1 MFCNLQ
7 QLWTWKTLKVS
18 HTRFI
23 FLSWLFIIFLYLPCS
38 PYAYQFGLGKRADGE
53 DISNYD
59 DEVYDKPNLN
69 MENWVDGGSFDNK
82 DDIDVY
88 DYGLPR
94 GGLEIIWFWDLIKW
108 RKLFQNIREQDSTHS
123 VLESENIQ
131 MSLTNVFLTG
141 KMTIQYNFVD

>member
-1 MFCNLQ
+1 MTFHN
-7 QLWTWKTLKVS
+7 
-18 HTRFI
+18 F
-23 FLSWLFIIFLYLPCS
+23 FYLHYS

-94 GGLEIIWFWDLIKW
+94 GGFEIIWFGDLIKR
-108 RKLFQNIREQDSTHS
+108 RK
-123 VLESENIQ
+123 
-131 MSLTNVFLTG
+131 
-141 KMTIQYNFVD
+141 